1 MTRGRLLALLAGVA
15 VLAAVAVVLVL
26 ALGTDDGTAEP
37 PDPVTVSPVPGGRWA
52 SPKTEISLRGIASE
66 RLGTIEVSGSKSGS
80 HKGRL
85 QPHFDGEGASFV
97 PDEPFEAGEEV
108 KVSTDLTIPGARDG
122 DYRFWVSRPAEPPPP
137 RTMDRPGGPVQRF
150 ASRPDLVVPRV
161 TIRKRD
167 PRRHARRG
175 VHRAQARLRPQRPDD
190 LRRGGPAHLGAR
202 GAAEHGGV
210 RLPRPALSRPA
221 RAHLVGGHLDARR
234 RLRRGRGARP
244 GLPRADARP
253 GGQRLRGRPAR
264 VPDHPARHR
273 AAARL
278 RVRQRRPHVGQGPE
292 GRQGDRRRR
301 AGGRPRDGP
310 RPVRVAQ
317 PGPRELQ
324 GGLLAAARGPD
335 ARRRGTTSTST
346 RSGST
351 ATATCSSTRATPG
364 RRTRSTAGPGPCAGG
379 SAARRATSSSTRTRS
394 SPTST
399 TSAAVRTARSRCS
412 TTPPRRRRRPTSSR
426 AAWRSSS
433 TRAPARRAS
442 RTSTRTRTGS
452 CRRPRATC
460 RCCRTATSSSAGA
473 LSRCSRSS
481 TPTASCCSTAGS
493 PRATTT
499 TGRTSATGAAGRRR
513 SRRWSSTGGAR
524 WRAGTAPPCTRA
536 GSCWPVRAGPRCGP
550 PGRRA
555 RRRASRPRCRSRPAP
570 RSSPPARSGRAGR
583 TLAESPPVEVGA
595 GG

>member
-150 ASRPDLVVPRV
+150 TSRPDLVVPRV

-167 PRRHARRG
+167 PAATPGEVFIAPKRG
-175 VHRAQARLRPQRPDD
+175 SGLN
-190 LRRGGPAHLGAR
+190 GPMIYDEPGQAHLGAR

-264 VPDHPARHR
+264 VPRSPR
-273 AAARL
+273 AA
-278 RVRQRRPHVGQGPE
+278 
-292 GRQGDRRRR
+292 
-301 AGGRPRDGP
+301 PRC
-310 RPVRVAQ
+310 
-317 PGPRELQ
+317 
-324 GGLLAAARGPD
+324 
-335 ARRRGTTSTST
+335 
-346 RSGST
+346 
-351 ATATCSSTRATPG
+351 CSST
-364 RRTRSTAGPGPCAGG
+364 
-379 SAARRATSSSTRTRS
+379 
-394 SPTST
+394 
-399 TSAAVRTARSRCS
+399 
-412 TTPPRRRRRPTSSR
+412 
-426 AAWRSSS
+426 
-433 TRAPARRAS
+433 
-442 RTSTRTRTGS
+442 
-452 CRRPRATC
+452 
-460 RCCRTATSSSAGA
+460 
-473 LSRCSRSS
+473 RSS
-481 TPTASCCSTAGS
+481 TPTS
-493 PRATTT
+493 
-499 TGRTSATGAAGRRR
+499 RR
-513 SRRWSSTGGAR
+513 SR
-524 WRAGTAPPCTRA
+524 
-536 GSCWPVRAGPRCGP
+536 
-550 PGRRA
+550 A
-555 RRRASRPRCRSRPAP
+555 RRT
-570 RSSPPARSGRAGR
+570 AR
-583 TLAESPPVEVGA
+583 
-595 GG
+595 